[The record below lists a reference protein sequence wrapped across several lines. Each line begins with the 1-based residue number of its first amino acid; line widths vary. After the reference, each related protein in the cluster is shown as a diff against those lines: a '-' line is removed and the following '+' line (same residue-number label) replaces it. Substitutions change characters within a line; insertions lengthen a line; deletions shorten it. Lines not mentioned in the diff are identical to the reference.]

1 MNIPSNKFIDTKV
14 NKNWLKK
21 PVSGKTL
28 KSAEKTAARAKFEK
42 GPEKATKAE
51 SLLGFWKLIGFTGVG
66 FAHPNTG
73 PWKTSNKRG
82 SISVPRGSIW
92 TIGFKL
98 IRPESLAVGSP
109 RKLAEKACAAS
120 WMVITKLKITRKAS
134 TVKKISTG
142 FATLRFSIQI

>member
-1 MNIPSNKFIDTKV
+1 V

-21 PVSGKTL
+21 PVSGINL
-28 KSAEKTAARAKFEK
+28 KNIEKIAARAKLDK
-42 GPEKATKAE
+42 GPEKATRAE

-66 FAHPNTG
+66 FAHPNIG

-142 FATLRFSIQI
+142 FAALKFSIQI